1 MTMVQN
7 KLVPASTAAPMKSS
21 RKTSSFMVAGV
32 CAASLALTA
41 CGNVPKFDR
50 DETIATGVV
59 AGAVI
64 GGLIGYSAL
73 SGSASGEFI
82 GIAIGAGAG
91 AVGGYYAADYLTRLD
106 RRAMDETTYATL
118 TDAPIGETRS
128 WNNPNSGNNGEVL
141 AVRTF
146 MSGQGQLCRDYANA
160 ATVEGERVET
170 SHTACRNAAGAWI
183 ITQSSKPLLKSVF

>member
-1 MTMVQN
+1 MTMVQHR
-7 KLVPASTAAPMKSS
+7 LATASNAASPNSP

-41 CGNVPKFDR
+41 CGNVPKLDR

-73 SGSASGEFI
+73 SGSASGELI
-82 GIAIGAGAG
+82 GIVVGVGAG

-106 RRAMDETTYATL
+106 RRAMEETTYATL
-118 TDAPIGETRS
+118 TDAPIGEAKS
-128 WNNPNSGNNGEVL
+128 WDNPNSGNNGEVL
-141 AVRTF
+141 AIRTF
-146 MSGQGQLCRDYANA
+146 MSGQGQLCRDYANVA
-160 ATVEGERVET
+160 NVEGERVET
-170 SHTACRNAAGAWI
+170 YHTACRNSVGAWVV
-183 ITQSSKPLLKSVF
+183 TQSTKPLL